1 MLFCGC
7 FGLGHRRRRCYELA
21 MNRQPCTIPAGKS
34 LSLPGASPG
43 SDLTRCGGRKGNFL
57 AVVFALLAVW
67 TGADSVR
74 ADVTMAT
81 IFCDHAVL
89 QRDLPVPVWGTAEPG
104 EQVTVKVG
112 SAQATTNAD
121 EQGKWMLRLP
131 AMKMNTVGQE
141 LVVTGKNTV
150 TIKDVLI
157 GDVWICGGQSNMQ
170 LSLKDCDAKEDI
182 AAADLPLLRCLM
194 TTNIPS
200 RKKPRSDVAGAW
212 AVCTPNTAS
221 SFTGAGFYFARRL
234 LKETGVPMGLI
245 EISFGGTMIAASIPP
260 EGFDLEPWLKQQGS
274 YEAMLRQP
282 DHITLSAV
290 HLSKGKPA
298 APYGIKGALWYQGEW
313 NGGDTSYYREMRAL
327 IGGWR
332 KIWNQGDF
340 PVYFVQLPSDW
351 FVDANGIPQSVEPDG
366 EDGIGL
372 AITRMELF
380 KSLQI
385 TNTGMAVTIDVG
397 GGIHPVNKFDVGER
411 LALWALRDLYGKK
424 DLVVSGPLYRELKI
438 EGDKIR
444 LKFDHVGSGLMVGSK
459 KGKAPAVEVKD
470 GKLRPFAICGDD
482 KQWAWADAV
491 IDGSDVVVSSSAVTN
506 PVAVRY
512 AYSCAPK
519 EHNLYNKEG
528 LPAAAFRTDD
538 WGLMEPQGKKI
549 ILFKSWPPEWDGDYR
564 MQAPEDTTV
573 ELSIRSNKLV
583 KLLVTPASRRTD
595 LVITPPFRDPMSFVI
610 EPAAGEAPLPVRF
623 DATSVEGPAGKIVS
637 YAWDFGD
644 GAKAEG
650 ATAAHTYAKAG
661 TFTVALQIKDAQ
673 GRTDV
678 VPRIITVSSLDK
690 VAPAVVAVSAPGQ
703 TNRVVVTFSEPV
715 LKEDTEAIANYTAAS
730 GFQVLS
736 AALGAD
742 GATVILTT
750 TPLARGEYT
759 IAVKG
764 IRDLA
769 RKPNVLAATSKKF
782 RYEGLFA
789 WWKLNEGKGNVAA
802 DASGNNPVS
811 KLKGLSWTNAAGR
824 VAVSFNGQWGLLDTP
839 TTLDDLA
846 LPFSISFWVNPAA
859 QQRICANI
867 FANSGNDPVLGQCG
881 MSMQQDVGATNRYAF
896 NYGIGKKETSGTPS
910 VQLTADQWQ
919 HVAVV
924 CDGSNNVIYVDGV
937 EKGRAPAKGTFV
949 PNRGMTLRLGYWE
962 QNRFLKGL
970 LSDFR
975 IYRTALSPPEV
986 QAVMKEGAVE
996 PGAAEKARPDPLTPR
1011 GPSPF

>member
-1 MLFCGC
+1 MRTIRLSRGC
-7 FGLGHRRRRCYELA
+7 VLALSFGLGL
-21 MNRQPCTIPAGKS
+21 
-34 LSLPGASPG
+34 LSAQ
-43 SDLTRCGGRKGNFL
+43 
-57 AVVFALLAVW
+57 
-67 TGADSVR
+67 
-74 ADVTMAT
+74 ADVRLSS

-121 EQGKWMLRLP
+121 AQGKWMLKLP

-141 LVVTGKNTV
+141 MVVTGKNTL
-150 TIKDVLI
+150 TIQDVLI
-157 GDVWICGGQSNMQ
+157 GDVWLCGGQSNMG
-170 LSLKDCDAKEDI
+170 LSLRDCDAKEDI
-182 AAADLPLLRCLM
+182 ATADFPLLRCLM

-200 RKKPRSDVAGAW
+200 RSKPRSDVAGAW
-212 AVCTPNTAS
+212 AVCTSNTAS
-221 SFTGAGFYFARRL
+221 SFTGTGFYFARRL

-245 EISFGGTMIAASIPP
+245 DISFGGTPIAASIPP
-260 EGFDLEPWLKQQGS
+260 EGFELEPWLKLQGG
-274 YEAMLRQP
+274 YEVMMRQP
-282 DHITLSAV
+282 DHIALSAV
-290 HLSKGKPA
+290 HLSKGRPA

-332 KIWNQGDF
+332 KIWNQGNF

-351 FVDANGIPQSVEPDG
+351 FLGGASGAPPSGEPDG
-366 EDGIGL
+366 EDGGGL
-372 AITRMELF
+372 EITRMELF

-411 LALWALRDLYGKK
+411 LARWALRDLYGKP

-438 EGDKIR
+438 EGNKIR
-444 LKFDHVGSGLMVGSK
+444 LRFDHVGSGLMVGK
-459 KGKAPAVEVKD
+459 KVGRAPTVEIKD

-482 KQWAWADAV
+482 QQWAWADAV
-491 IDGSDVVVSSSAVTN
+491 IDGSDVVVSSSAVTH

-528 LPAAAFRTDD
+528 LPAAAFRTDE

-549 ILFKSWPPEWDGDYR
+549 ILFKSWPSEWDGDYR
-564 MQAPEDTTV
+564 RQAPDDTTV
-573 ELSIRSNKLV
+573 EMSIRSNKLV

-595 LVITPPFRDPMSFVI
+595 LVITPPFRDPMGFVS
-610 EPAAGEAPLPVRF
+610 EPAMGETPLPVRF

-661 TFTVALQIKDAQ
+661 TYTVALQIKDAQ

-678 VPRIITVSSLDK
+678 VPRIITVTPVDT
-690 VAPAVVAVSAPGQ
+690 VAPAVVTVSAPGQ

-715 LKEDTEAIANYTAAS
+715 QKEDAEAIANYTAAS
-730 GFQVLS
+730 GLQVV
-736 AALGAD
+736 AAKLESD
-742 GATVILTT
+742 GTTVTLTT
-750 TPLARGEYT
+750 TPLARGEYS

-782 RYEGLFA
+782 RYEGLYA
-789 WWKLNEGKGNVAA
+789 WWKLNEGQGRVAA
-802 DASGNNPVS
+802 DASGNNWAS
-811 KLKGLSWTNAAGR
+811 KLKGPTWTNATGR
-824 VAVSFNGQWGLLDTP
+824 VAMSFNGEWGLLETP

-846 LPFSISFWVNPAA
+846 LPFSITLWVNPAA
-859 QQRICANI
+859 KQRICANI
-867 FANSGNDPVLGQCG
+867 FANSGNDAVLGQCG
-881 MSMQQDVGATNRYAF
+881 LSMQQDGGATNRYAF
-896 NYGIGKKETSGTPS
+896 NYGIGKRESCGTPS
-910 VQLTADQWQ
+910 VQLATNQWQ
-919 HVAVV
+919 HVAVI

-949 PNRGMTLRLGYWE
+949 PNRGMALRLGYWDM
-962 QNRFLKGL
+962 NRFFKGC

-975 IYRTALSPPEV
+975 IYRTALSPAEV
-986 QAVMKEGAVE
+986 QAVMKE
-996 PGAAEKARPDPLTPR
+996 
-1011 GPSPF
+1011 